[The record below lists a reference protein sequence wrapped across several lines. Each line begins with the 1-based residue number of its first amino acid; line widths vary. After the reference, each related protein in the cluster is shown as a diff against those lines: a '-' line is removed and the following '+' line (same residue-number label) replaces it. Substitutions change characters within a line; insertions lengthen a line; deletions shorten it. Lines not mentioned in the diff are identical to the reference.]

1 MSKEWDKKISSA
13 GPDEGTFCTLYS
25 YVNFTACRGGIGLIQ
40 GYREHDCWGKAL
52 PFTYPGI
59 KRLARYGY
67 DDTVSS
73 VRCDFITGFKK
84 NP

>member
-1 MSKEWDKKISSA
+1 MTKEWDNKISSA

-25 YVNFTACRGGIGLIQ
+25 YVICTVVRWKGILMKGI
-40 GYREHDCWGKAL
+40 RENNCWGKAL

-67 DDTVSS
+67 DDQVSS
-73 VRCDFITGFKK
+73 VRCDFITGFKDH
-84 NP
+84 P